1 MVFCSRRQNSAT
13 LQYRIARNK
22 KKVLRWNHHSRFGQ
36 FLAQSCPEPLCLKG
50 VKFGRKLTKTDK
62 KLFYSSP
69 YTDSSEYAMYRK
81 KSSSW
86 CSWNKNGLDHP
97 YIFARTLG
105 VVKKD
110 WDIDWKCQTQVQKI
124 FCDVQLIKKKL
135 DMLSAC
141 TTKMTQKSH
150 SSKTYSCGKRAV
162 STWYKEPMVAE
173 VGGIT
178 LFTKKKSAS
187 SGLRLILFLMRK

>member
-86 CSWNKNGLDHP
+86 CSWKKSGLDHP
-97 YIFARTLG
+97 NILHAHLG
-105 VVKKD
+105 LRIEILTGSVKPKS
-110 WDIDWKCQTQVQKI
+110 KKY
-124 FCDVQLIKKKL
+124 FRDVQLVSKNL
-135 DMLSAC
+135 DILHS
-141 TTKMTQKSH
+141 KMT
-150 SSKTYSCGKRAV
+150 KT
-162 STWYKEPMVAE
+162 P
-173 VGGIT
+173 T
-178 LFTKKKSAS
+178 LIKN
-187 SGLRLILFLMRK
+187 LHVVEEE

>member
-86 CSWNKNGLDHP
+86 CSW
-97 YIFARTLG
+97 
-105 VVKKD
+105 
-110 WDIDWKCQTQVQKI
+110 
-124 FCDVQLIKKKL
+124 
-135 DMLSAC
+135 
-141 TTKMTQKSH
+141 
-150 SSKTYSCGKRAV
+150 
-162 STWYKEPMVAE
+162 YKEPMVAE

-187 SGLRLILFLMRK
+187 SGLRLILFLGFQVVDFEDSVIRDPCTQCTT

>member
-86 CSWNKNGLDHP
+86 CSWNKNGLDYP
-97 YIFARTLG
+97 NIFARTLG

-110 WDIDWKCQTQVQKI
+110 WDIDWKCQTKVQTI
-124 FCDVQLIKKKL
+124 FCDVQLIKKKTWHVVIL
-135 DMLSAC
+135 HNNSD
-141 TTKMTQKSH
+141 TKI
-150 SSKTYSCGKRAV
+150 
-162 STWYKEPMVAE
+162 P
-173 VGGIT
+173 
-178 LFTKKKSAS
+178 LFEN
-187 SGLRLILFLMRK
+187 LFMW